1 MRLQTDGLY
10 EEKRSRRNV
19 NSKSVFVGDIGA
31 LWDSIPSINCYELWL
46 YRLIYIIFFLCY
58 AVRSIFREEYRY
70 RRRLAKQNGRFEA
83 IGAAG
88 DTEHDDDDDETTEG
102 PMNDGSTDEVSDDVD
117 FHDIARSNAD
127 AGLIDVA
134 STTVSQCPVEN
145 GVVRTTWGAIAAG
158 PLITGIAAGLVQQ
171 SVTTR
176 ELISLTRSRADG
188 LHQSRQQTLS
198 VDNRWASTLSGDLA
212 EVALLQGPLTNDIRV
227 GAAGAWNSTQ
237 LPHWYFLSQR
247 ERLVTIN
254 TNKFVLQKTQYLLNK
269 NCKM

>member
-1 MRLQTDGLY
+1 
-10 EEKRSRRNV
+10 
-19 NSKSVFVGDIGA
+19 
-31 LWDSIPSINCYELWL
+31 
-46 YRLIYIIFFLCY
+46 
-58 AVRSIFREEYRY
+58 
-70 RRRLAKQNGRFEA
+70 
-83 IGAAG
+83 
-88 DTEHDDDDDETTEG
+88 
-102 PMNDGSTDEVSDDVD
+102 MNDGSTDEVSDDVD